1 MDELAKL
8 RLRGVHILSAFG
20 WACTGALCLLSL
32 LFDMHSAWIAVLFS
46 AALNVLPTLA
56 AAHKRYDLSVGTM
69 FGIGAAIQPALLVY
83 MLTGHPWQMEGHMYF
98 FVGLAALT
106 LLCDWRPIAV
116 AVGVIAVH
124 HLLLSYLAP
133 EWVFIGSGDL
143 ARVMVHALAVVLVFG
158 MLGPV
163 IVHMSRLF
171 VRQAEARAL
180 SEDSAVSAREAL
192 AATKLAQE
200 AAEAERQK
208 RVEAE
213 RSANSDA
220 RRTELIALAGAFE
233 SSVAKVV
240 QSVGAAA
247 EQLEKSARN
256 MHRFAHDAGEQSA
269 TAALEAESASKNAVQ
284 VSTGISQLSQSIAN
298 IAANAEQ
305 QAELGQA
312 ARHSSETGEAVIRTL
327 ADRTANIEAFVSLI
341 EGVAAQTNLLAL
353 NATIEAARAGDAG
366 RGFAVVASEVKDLAN
381 KAREATGQINEL
393 VSDVDSGAAEAE
405 QVITQVS
412 QAMSKLAEAAATM
425 RSEIGDQRAVAAMIE
440 TNAAQSANG
449 ADMIAQRIGDVA
461 KSAGEAVQ
469 LSDEVQGSATSL
481 SAIAQSLQSATGE
494 FLSKLRAA

>member
-1 MDELAKL
+1 MDELNKL
-8 RLRGVHILSAFG
+8 RLRGVMLLSAFG
-20 WACTGALCLLSL
+20 WACTGALCLLAL
-32 LFDMHSAWIAVLFS
+32 LFDLHNAWLAVLFS
-46 AALNVLPTLA
+46 AAINVLPTA
-56 AAHKRYDLSVGTM
+56 TTFRKRYDLSVGAM
-69 FGIGAAIQPALLVY
+69 FGIAAAIQPALLVY

-116 AVGVIAVH
+116 AVGIIAVH
-124 HLLLSYLAP
+124 HLLLSYVAP

-143 ARVMVHALAVVLVFG
+143 SRVMVHALAVSLVLG
-158 MLGPV
+158 LLGPV
-163 IVHMSRLF
+163 MVHMGRLF
-171 VRQAEARAL
+171 VRQSEARAL
-180 SEDSAVSAREAL
+180 SEDSASSAREAL
-192 AATKLAQE
+192 AATRLAEE

-208 RVEAE
+208 RMEAE

-233 SSVAKVV
+233 NSVAKVV

-256 MHRFAHDAGEQSA
+256 MHRFAHEAGEQSA

-284 VSTGISQLSQSIAN
+284 VSTGISQLSQSIAS

-305 QAELGQA
+305 QAQLGQA
-312 ARHSSETGEAVIRTL
+312 ARSSSETGEAVIRTL

-412 QAMSKLAEAAATM
+412 QAMSQLAEAAATM
-425 RSEIGDQRAVAAMIE
+425 RSEIGDQRNVAAMIE
-440 TNAAQSANG
+440 NNAAQSAAG

-469 LSDEVQGSATSL
+469 LSDEVQGSAASL
-481 SAIAQSLQSATGE
+481 SKIAQGLQSATGE